1 MKLGDKVSMR
11 INCLQESFT
20 GKIVAVKW
28 ADPHVFLV
36 KFDRPVMGPYGK
48 PKYWQD
54 VHEKDLEVIL

>member
-1 MKLGDKVSMR
+1 MKLGDRVSMR
-11 INCLQESFT
+11 INCLQEDFT

-48 PKYWQD
+48 T
-54 VHEKDLEVIL
+54 